1 MTLSGGGFW
10 LCYVVCVVALED
22 LGEVMEALL
31 AGDRL
36 AFLRLSRLVTQ
47 FLVRLRAY
55 DFRDEWP
62 DLVQEVVTAVALAFR
77 AGKLRDG
84 NALGAFVLAVTR
96 HKLADRLKAELRARG
111 HEQLARELTMAEAG
125 DPLVPPNPNVLLD
138 LRRALDCLP
147 EKTGRALLCVYAEG
161 KTYEEVAAET
171 GIPLGTLK
179 RYLRDG
185 LSDLRRQL
193 GDAPDREGGS
203 DE

>member
-1 MTLSGGGFW
+1 M
-10 LCYVVCVVALED
+10 
-22 LGEVMEALL
+22 
-31 AGDRL
+31 
-36 AFLRLSRLVTQ
+36 TQ

-55 DFRDEWP
+55 DFRADEWP
-62 DLVQEVVTAVALAFR
+62 DVVQEVVTAVSLAFR
-77 AGKLRDG
+77 AEKLRDG
-84 NALGAFVLAVTR
+84 NSLGAFVLAVTR
-96 HKLADRLKAELRARG
+96 NKLADRLRVELRARG
-111 HEQLARELTMAEAG
+111 HERLARELTIAEVG
-125 DPLVPPNPNVLLD
+125 DPLLPPNPNVLLD
-138 LRRALDCLP
+138 LRRALDSLP

-193 GDAPDREGGS
+193 GDSPEAGGGS